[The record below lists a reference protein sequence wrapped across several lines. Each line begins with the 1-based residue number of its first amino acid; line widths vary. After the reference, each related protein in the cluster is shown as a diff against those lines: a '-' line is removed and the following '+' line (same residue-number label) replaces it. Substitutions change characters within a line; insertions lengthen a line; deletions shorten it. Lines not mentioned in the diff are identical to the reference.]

1 MIAIVLKKLICLI
14 GLILLSPLLAFC
26 CVLIL
31 LEDGGPFL
39 FRQRRVG
46 LHQKNFTIYKLR
58 TLKKSTPQVGTHEL
72 QESFK
77 LKSGKVIRA
86 MKLDEFPQLVN
97 VLKGELNLVGPR
109 PGLDSQIKLKESRS
123 LLGIFK
129 VTPGITGL
137 SQILGYDMSNPKR
150 LAEVDLIYIQ
160 NHTAILD
167 IMVLLGTFI
176 TLPRDYLASK
186 FDIPNLNKTP

>member
-1 MIAIVLKKLICLI
+1 MVDYALY
-14 GLILLSPLLAFC
+14 LSF
-26 CVLIL
+26 
-31 LEDGGPFL
+31 
-39 FRQRRVG
+39 
-46 LHQKNFTIYKLR
+46 
-58 TLKKSTPQVGTHEL
+58 
-72 QESFK
+72 
-77 LKSGKVIRA
+77 
-86 MKLDEFPQLVN
+86 
-97 VLKGELNLVGPR
+97 
-109 PGLDSQIKLKESRS
+109 
-123 LLGIFK
+123 GIFK